1 MIIYNYKTELLK
13 KMVYMELPSADTPL
27 YSHPLPKIEQ
37 WLKNLGCEQDSQNL
51 NCWYIEKADWQA
63 EICLEIEE
71 LTVSY
76 YNTSNQGQDLNRSF
90 KYSLSR
96 QDIESAVFSGP

>member
-1 MIIYNYKTELLK
+1 MN
-13 KMVYMELPSADTPL
+13 LPSADTPL
-27 YSHPLPKIEQ
+27 YSHTLPKIEQ
-37 WLKNLGCEQDSQNL
+37 WLKDLGCEQDRENL
-51 NCWYIEKADWQA
+51 HCWYVQRTDWQA

-76 YNTSNQGQDLNRSF
+76 FNTESKVKDFNRSF

>member
-1 MIIYNYKTELLK
+1 
-13 KMVYMELPSADTPL
+13 MELPSADTPL

-37 WLKNLGCEQDSQNL
+37 WLQSLGCQQDGENL
-51 NCWYIEKADWQA
+51 HCWYVQKPDWQA

-71 LTVSY
+71 LRVSY
-76 YNTSNQGQDLNRSF
+76 FNTDQGQDLNRSF

-96 QDIESAVFSGP
+96 RDIESAVFSGP

>member
-1 MIIYNYKTELLK
+1 
-13 KMVYMELPSADTPL
+13 MELPNANTPL

-37 WLKNLGCEQDSQNL
+37 WLQNLGCEQDRENL
-51 NCWYIEKADWQA
+51 HCWYVQRPEWQA
-63 EICLEIEE
+63 EICLELEE

-76 YNTSNQGQDLNRSF
+76 FNTEAKAKDFNRSF

>member
-1 MIIYNYKTELLK
+1 
-13 KMVYMELPSADTPL
+13 MELPSADTPL

-37 WLKNLGCEQDSQNL
+37 WLQNLGCEQDRENL
-51 NCWYIEKADWQA
+51 HCWYVQRPQWQA

-76 YNTSNQGQDLNRSF
+76 FNTEAKAKDFNRSF

>member
-1 MIIYNYKTELLK
+1 MD
-13 KMVYMELPSADTPL
+13 LPSSDTPL

-37 WLKNLGCEQDSQNL
+37 WLQNLGCQQDKQNL
-51 NCWYIEKADWQA
+51 HCWYVEKPQWQA
-63 EICLEIEE
+63 EICLEKEE
-71 LTVSY
+71 LIVKY
-76 YNTSNQGQDLNRSF
+76 SNPENKLQNLNRSF

>member
-1 MIIYNYKTELLK
+1 
-13 KMVYMELPSADTPL
+13 MELPNADTPL

-37 WLKNLGCEQDSQNL
+37 WLANLGCQQDRENL
-51 NCWYIEKADWQA
+51 HCWHVKKLDWQA
-63 EICLEIEE
+63 EICLETEE

-76 YNTSNQGQDLNRSF
+76 SSEDNDNQNLNRSF

-96 QDIESAVFSGP
+96 QDVESAVFSGP

>member
-1 MIIYNYKTELLK
+1 
-13 KMVYMELPSADTPL
+13 MELPSADTPL

-37 WLKNLGCEQDSQNL
+37 WLQDLGCQQDRDNL
-51 NCWYIEKADWQA
+51 HCWYVQRPQWQA
-63 EICLEIEE
+63 EICLETEE

-76 YNTSNQGQDLNRSF
+76 FNTEAKAKDFNRSF

>member
-1 MIIYNYKTELLK
+1 
-13 KMVYMELPSADTPL
+13 MELPSADTPL

-37 WLKNLGCEQDSQNL
+37 WLTSLGCQQDSENL
-51 NCWYIEKADWQA
+51 HCWYVKKSDWQA

-76 YNTSNQGQDLNRSF
+76 LNSDRGQDLNRSF

-96 QDIESAVFSGP
+96 RDIESAVFSGP

>member
-1 MIIYNYKTELLK
+1 
-13 KMVYMELPSADTPL
+13 MELPNADTPL

-37 WLKNLGCEQDSQNL
+37 WLQNLGCEQDRENL
-51 NCWYIEKADWQA
+51 HCWYVQRPEWQA
-63 EICLEIEE
+63 EICLELEE

-76 YNTSNQGQDLNRSF
+76 FNTEAKAKDFNRSF